1 MFLSFITLLL
11 LLPLSSPQPVSDLPS
26 SLVDLYSSLAVG
38 FDDVLDKVV
47 LERVKEE
54 VETYNKSGDIYER

>member
-54 VETYNKSGDIYER
+54 VETYNKAGDIYER

>member
-26 SLVDLYSSLAVG
+26 SLVDLYSSRAVG